1 MVKDEAMDPANLVI
15 GQLGKRSDAR
25 AVLIG
30 ASPQEISAGDGGQR
44 LYVINVCV
52 ARSERTR
59 SVLGG

>member
-30 ASPQEISAGDGGQR
+30 ASPQESQLATAGSA
-44 LYVINVCV
+44 C
-52 ARSERTR
+52 T
-59 SVLGG
+59 